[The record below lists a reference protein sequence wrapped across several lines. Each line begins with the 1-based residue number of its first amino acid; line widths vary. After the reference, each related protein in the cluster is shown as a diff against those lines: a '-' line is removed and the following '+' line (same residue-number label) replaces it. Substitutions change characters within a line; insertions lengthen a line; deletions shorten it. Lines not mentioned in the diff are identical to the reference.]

1 MIEDKRIFKNQ
12 DLVLKVSPNIDPEKF
27 DINKYEAFL
36 DALYGE
42 REYQKEAT
50 RITLR
55 YLLGG
60 QYNDLKELAEENYH
74 QNPVLEER
82 YGTLSDFYV
91 HLQLPDKLSCTI
103 DLATAT
109 GKSYVL
115 YGIARIM
122 LAEGVVDQV
131 LVLCPSNTIEIG
143 LTEKFRSLSS
153 DGTLKD
159 LLLDSAK
166 VLNPRIINATQ
177 TIRKGDICIENI
189 HATYER
195 TKSAIEDSLVGKGER
210 TLVLNDE
217 VHHMANPPARDMAIK
232 KWKEFLLNDKYSFRY
247 IVGDSGTCYVKN
259 DYFADV
265 IHRFSLRDSIE
276 KRFIKTIDYV
286 AEDISHSKEEK
297 FQKIYDNHIQNKT
310 VKYRLIKPLTILIT
324 KDISTCKRLKE
335 DLIEFIAEKEN
346 ISKEA
351 AESKVLIVTS
361 ANEHKDNIPKLKG
374 VDDKDNPIE
383 WITSVSM
390 LSEGWDVQNVCQI
403 VPHEERA
410 FNSKLLIAQV
420 LGRGLRIPP
429 EYKGEQPVVTVFNH
443 DSWSSS
449 IKHLVNEVLEIEKR
463 IHSYVIPK
471 DKDYNFRLHNI
482 KYDKIPEVVETP
494 KVTEYNF
501 NKGFI
506 SLSTQRSIIEEE
518 TIYERV
524 ITEERRPKKTLI
536 EFKMYTAEE
545 IAQVVHNRFKSWDM
559 DEGTNYA
566 QNYLFDKILT
576 IIKNSLR
583 KINEKRNLV
592 SQKNRQ
598 RTLQAF
604 GVVRRKKSKSL
615 RYKIEAENLFLIDTA
630 EIKKNS
636 LGIGAL
642 RRDGSTFYDDY
653 SLKIG
658 EDNDKKLLKE
668 IIEMFE
674 DGQLHSA
681 SLIKIGN
688 IFNFKTPLNIILA
701 SHKPERDFIKKLVS
715 EENAKKIDAWIK
727 SLDVGFYSVEYSWR
741 KGEHSKQGSFNPD
754 FFIKI
759 GRDILVVEIKTDT
772 DISIENK
779 AKLKYARQHFNR
791 LNKLQSEYRYYF
803 KFLSPSSYDLFFQEL
818 REGKYKTFKS
828 NIETDLEQFNGI
840 YENLKGE

>member
-1 MIEDKRIFKNQ
+1 MTISDKQIFKNQ

-36 DALYGE
+36 DALCGE
-42 REYQKEAT
+42 REYQKEAI

-60 QYNDLKELAEENYH
+60 QYNNLKELAEENYH
-74 QNPVLEER
+74 QNPVLQER
-82 YGTLSDFYV
+82 YGSLEDFYK
-91 HLQLPDKLSCTI
+91 HLQLPEKLSCTI

-109 GKSYVL
+109 GKSFVL

-122 LAEGVVDQV
+122 LAEGAVDEV
-131 LVLCPSNTIEIG
+131 LVLCPSNTIETG
-143 LTEKFRSLSS
+143 LTIKFRSLSA

-159 LLLDSAK
+159 LLPDYAK
-166 VLNPRIINATQ
+166 TLNPRIINATQ

-195 TKSAIEDSLVGKGER
+195 TKSAIEDSLVGKGKR

-217 VHHMANPPARDMAIK
+217 VHHMANPPARDVAIK
-232 KWKEFLLNDKYSFRY
+232 KWKEFLLDDKYRFRY

-265 IHRFSLRDSIE
+265 IYRFSLRDSIE
-276 KRFIKTIDYV
+276 NRFVKTIEYV

-297 FQKIYDNHIQNKT
+297 FQKIYDNHIQNKM
-310 VKYRLIKPLTILIT
+310 VKYRLIKPLTILVT
-324 KDISTCKRLKE
+324 KDISACKRLRE
-335 DLIEFIAEKEN
+335 DLIKFIAEKEN

-443 DSWSSS
+443 DNWSSS

-463 IHSYVIPK
+463 IHSYVILK
-471 DKDYNFRLHNI
+471 DKDYNFKIHNI
-482 KYDKIPEVVETP
+482 DYKKSEEIVEIP
-494 KVTEYNF
+494 KVTEYDF
-501 NKGFI
+501 SKGFI
-506 SLSTQRSIIEEE
+506 SLSTQRSRIEEE
-518 TIYERV
+518 TTYERAV
-524 ITEERRPKKTLI
+524 TGVSRVKRTLI
-536 EFKMYTAEE
+536 EFKMYTSEDV
-545 IAQVVHNRFKSWDM
+545 AQTVYNRYKSWDM

-566 QNYLFDKILT
+566 QNYSFDKIST
-576 IIKNSLR
+576 IIKNSLK
-583 KINEKRNLV
+583 KIAEKNDLI
-592 SQKNRQ
+592 SQENKQ
-598 RTLQAF
+598 KILQAF
-604 GVVRRKKSKSL
+604 GVVRRKSSKSL
-615 RYKIEAENLFLIDTA
+615 RYKIEAENLFLTNTA
-630 EIKKNS
+630 DIKKNT

-642 RRDGSTFYDDY
+642 RRDSSIFYDGY

-658 EDNDKKLLKE
+658 EDDDKKLLKE

-688 IFNFKTPLNIILA
+688 TFNFKTPLNIVLA
-701 SHKPERDFIKKLVS
+701 SYKPERDFIKRLVS

-727 SLDVGFYSVEYSWR
+727 SLDVGFYSVKYSWR
-741 KGEHSKQGSFNPD
+741 KGEHPKQGNFNPD

-772 DISIENK
+772 DISKENK
-779 AKLKYARQHFNR
+779 AKLKYAGQHFNR

-828 NIETDLEQFNGI
+828 KIEAEIEEFD
-840 YENLKGE
+840 

>member
-1 MIEDKRIFKNQ
+1 
-12 DLVLKVSPNIDPEKF
+12 
-27 DINKYEAFL
+27 
-36 DALYGE
+36 
-42 REYQKEAT
+42 
-50 RITLR
+50 
-55 YLLGG
+55 
-60 QYNDLKELAEENYH
+60 
-74 QNPVLEER
+74 
-82 YGTLSDFYV
+82 
-91 HLQLPDKLSCTI
+91 
-103 DLATAT
+103 
-109 GKSYVL
+109 
-115 YGIARIM
+115 M
-122 LAEGVVDQV
+122 LAEGAVDQV
-131 LVLCPSNTIEIG
+131 LVLCPSNTIETG
-143 LTEKFRSLSS
+143 LTEKFRSLSA

-159 LLLDSAK
+159 LIPDSAEI
-166 VLNPRIINATQ
+166 LNPRIINATQ
-177 TIRKGDICIENI
+177 TIQRGDICIENI
-189 HATYER
+189 HATYKR

-217 VHHMANPPARDMAIK
+217 VHHMANPPARDEAIK
-232 KWKEFLLNDKYSFRY
+232 KWKEFLLDDKYSFRY
-247 IVGDSGTCYVKN
+247 IIGDSGTCYVKN

-265 IHRFSLRDSIE
+265 IYRFSLRDSIE

-286 AEDISHSKEEK
+286 AEDVSHSKEEK
-297 FQKIYDNHIQNKT
+297 FQKIYDNHVQNKT
-310 VKYRLIKPLTILIT
+310 VKYRLIKPLTILVT
-324 KDISTCKRLKE
+324 KDISACKRLRE
-335 DLIEFIAEKEN
+335 DLFEFIAEKEN

-361 ANEHKDNIPKLKG
+361 ANEHKDNIPKLKD

-443 DSWSSS
+443 DRWSSS

-463 IHSYVIPK
+463 IHSYVISK
-471 DKDYNFRLHNI
+471 DKDYNFKIHNI
-482 KYDKIPEVVETP
+482 DYKKSEEIVEIPKI
-494 KVTEYNF
+494 TEYDF
-501 NKGFI
+501 SKGFI
-506 SLSTQRSIIEEE
+506 SLSTQSPRIEEE
-518 TIYERV
+518 TTYERAV
-524 ITEERRPKKTLI
+524 IEAMRVKRTLI
-536 EFKMYTAEE
+536 EFKMYTAEDV
-545 IAQVVHNRFKSWDM
+545 AQTVYNRYKSWDM

-566 QNYLFDKILT
+566 QNYSFDKILT
-576 IIKNSLR
+576 IIKNSFK
-583 KINEKRNLV
+583 KIGEKEDLV
-592 SQKNRQ
+592 SQENKQ
-598 RTLQAF
+598 KILQAF
-604 GVVRRKKSKSL
+604 GVVRRKSSKSL
-615 RYKIEAENLFLIDTA
+615 RYKIEAETLFLTNTA
-630 EIKKNS
+630 DIKKNT

-642 RRDGSTFYDDY
+642 RRDGSIFYDDY

-658 EDNDKKLLKE
+658 EDDDKKLLKE

-688 IFNFKTPLNIILA
+688 TFNFKTPLNIVLA
-701 SHKPERDFIKKLVS
+701 SYKPERGFIKRLVS

-741 KGEHSKQGSFNPD
+741 KGEHPKQGSFNPD

-759 GRDILVVEIKTDT
+759 GRDILVVEIKADT

-779 AKLKYARQHFNR
+779 AKLKYAKQHFSR

-828 NIETDLEQFNGI
+828 KIEAEIEELD
-840 YENLKGE
+840 

>member
-1 MIEDKRIFKNQ
+1 MTISDKQIFKNQ

-36 DALYGE
+36 DALCGE
-42 REYQKEAT
+42 REYQKET
-50 RITLR
+50 IRVTLR

-60 QYNDLKELAEENYH
+60 QYSNLKELAKENYY
-74 QNPVLEER
+74 QKPVLQER
-82 YGTLSDFYV
+82 YETLEEFYK

-122 LAEGVVDQV
+122 LAEGVVDQA
-131 LVLCPSNTIEIG
+131 LVLCPSNTIETG
-143 LTEKFRSLSS
+143 LTEKFRSLSA

-159 LLLDSAK
+159 LLPDSAK
-166 VLNPRIINATQ
+166 ILNPRIINATQ
-177 TIRKGDICIENI
+177 TIREGDICIENI
-189 HATYER
+189 HATYKR
-195 TKSAIEDSLVGKGER
+195 TKSAIEDSLVGKGKK

-217 VHHMANPPARDMAIK
+217 VHHMANPPARDIAIK
-232 KWKEFLLNDKYSFRY
+232 KWKEFLLDTKYNFRY
-247 IVGDSGTCYVKN
+247 IVGDSGTCYVDN

-265 IHRFSLRDSIE
+265 IYRFSLRDSIE
-276 KRFIKTIDYV
+276 EKFVKTIDYV

-297 FQKIYDNHIQNKT
+297 FQKIYDNHIQNKM
-310 VKYRLIKPLTILIT
+310 VKYRLIKPLTILVT
-324 KDISTCKRLKE
+324 KDISACKRLRE
-335 DLIEFIAEKEN
+335 DLIEFLADKER

-351 AESKVLIVTS
+351 ASNKVLIVTS
-361 ANEHKDNIPKLKG
+361 ANEHKDNIPKLKD

-443 DSWSSS
+443 DKWSSS

-471 DKDYNFRLHNI
+471 DRNYNFQIHNI
-482 KYDKIPEVVETP
+482 DYKKSEEIVETP

-501 NKGFI
+501 SKGFI
-506 SLSTQRSIIEEE
+506 SLSSQAPQIEEE
-518 TIYERV
+518 TTYERAV
-524 ITEERRPKKTLI
+524 TEARSAKKTLI
-536 EFKMYTAEE
+536 EFKMYAIEE
-545 IAQVVHNRFKSWDM
+545 VAQIVHNRYKSWDM

-566 QNYLFDKILT
+566 QSYPFDKILT
-576 IIKNSLR
+576 IIKNSLK
-583 KINEKRNLV
+583 KIGEKDNLI
-592 SQKNRQ
+592 SQENRQ
-598 RTLQAF
+598 KILQAF
-604 GVVRRKKSKSL
+604 GVVKRKRSKSL
-615 RYKIEAENLFLIDTA
+615 RYKIEAENLFSIDTA
-630 EIKKNS
+630 KIKKNS

-642 RRDGSTFYDDY
+642 KRDSSVFYDDY

-658 EDNDKKLLKE
+658 EDDDKKLLKE

-681 SLIKIGN
+681 SLIKIEN
-688 IFNFKTPLNIILA
+688 TFNFKTPLNIVFV
-701 SHKPERDFIKKLVS
+701 SYKPEREFIKKLVN

-741 KGEHSKQGSFNPD
+741 KGEHPKQGSFNPD

-759 GRDILVVEIKTDT
+759 GRDILVVEIKMDT
-772 DISIENK
+772 DISNENR
-779 AKLKYARQHFNR
+779 AKLRYAREHFKR
-791 LNKLQSEYRYYF
+791 VNKLQSKYKYYF
-803 KFLSPSSYDLFFQEL
+803 KFLSPSSYDIFFQDL
-818 REGKYKTFKS
+818 RDGKYKKFKS
-828 NIETDLEQFNGI
+828 KIEAELDEPDRASL
-840 YENLKGE
+840 